1 MRVLYHLPRILELNV
16 IKVNIFNAYSSH
28 SSCRL
33 SVVSCRLSVI
43 SCELSKV
50 VFFPEMAKKQ
60 REHLLTK
67 APSHDN
73 ICCIPFFRSGNQWL
87 APLYCYCP

>member
-1 MRVLYHLPRILELNV
+1 MRVLYHIPRILKLNI

-28 SSCRL
+28 SSCQL
-33 SVVSCRLSVI
+33 SVVGYR
-43 SCELSKV
+43 CELSKV
-50 VFFPEMAKKQ
+50 VVFPEMAKKQ
-60 REHLLTK
+60 REHLLTN

>member
-16 IKVNIFNAYSSH
+16 VKVNIFNAYSSH
-28 SSCRL
+28 SSCQL
-33 SVVSCRLSVI
+33 PVVSYR
-43 SCELSKV
+43 CELSKV

>member
-16 IKVNIFNAYSSH
+16 VKVDIFNAYSSH
-28 SSCRL
+28 SSCQL
-33 SVVSCRLSVI
+33 SVVGCR
-43 SCELSKV
+43 CKLSKV

-60 REHLLTK
+60 REHLLTN

-73 ICCIPFFRSGNQWL
+73 IYCIPFLEAETNG
-87 APLYCYCP
+87 